1 MNRSSQKNLR
11 KERLRLSRKRR
22 KRKKFTSSLGAP
34 FNVVAVTDRIASNWA
49 ADFSLGDSVTDGL
62 GGTWT
67 LSGTK
72 QNDPNAKRTGSAPD
86 STQGST
92 RIPFA
97 STRTPRMLGSL
108 NVLDLYENDLISVTG
123 SCDENGNNKGSV
135 KRKPIAPLASSK
147 TASKT
152 KSKTKSRT
160 TSKRIP
166 IHKPNDV
173 KARWWYGTIV
183 RSGRGLVDG
192 KWPLNDRRQRT
203 GRFPQNA
210 ILLYNASKRTFG
222 NIKNNCFYIVLFL
235 FLIYTFTLLFI
246 TPFNYISNFISQYIE
261 SFRHIS
267 STKSQPDSV
276 ILLVTIHTSWQQHN
290 TCSLY

>member
-135 KRKPIAPLASSK
+135 KRKHITIFHGIAL
-147 TASKT
+147 TA
-152 KSKTKSRT
+152 
-160 TSKRIP
+160 I
-166 IHKPNDV
+166 
-173 KARWWYGTIV
+173 
-183 RSGRGLVDG
+183 
-192 KWPLNDRRQRT
+192 
-203 GRFPQNA
+203 
-210 ILLYNASKRTFG
+210 
-222 NIKNNCFYIVLFL
+222 
-235 FLIYTFTLLFI
+235 
-246 TPFNYISNFISQYIE
+246 
-261 SFRHIS
+261 FRHTYTTIS
-267 STKSQPDSV
+267 TIPNRTMTAPEPDM
-276 ILLVTIHTSWQQHN
+276 IGK
-290 TCSLY
+290 